1 MAKSIETASGHK
13 SVSVALVCHSYPPV
27 VGGSE
32 IEAQRV
38 CVALQKRGHRV
49 QVLCAGGPP
58 MPNHHEWIDPMGV
71 PVRLLGGNWPDAWR
85 GYAYALGVAWILF
98 RDRKQYDIVYFL
110 MSGLQIATGVPVAR
124 GLRKRIIM
132 KFSGSSL
139 IRQMTRSRLGRLEL
153 TLLRRWADRIMLLN
167 DGMVEEALEVAL
179 NPDKLMWMPNPVD
192 TGEFRPIG
200 EEQRIAIRERLRVP
214 AAASVILFVGR
225 LAPEKELPSLIQAF
239 ARVIRT
245 HPDAILAI
253 VGDGPSR
260 ADLERHVSELT
271 LSRNV
276 TFTGMVA
283 GSDVRE
289 WMQASDVFALVS
301 SLEGLPC
308 SLIEAM
314 SVGLSAVVT
323 DIPANT
329 QLIEHGVQG
338 LVAPLKDDVALAAE
352 LTQLID
358 DPALRRQMGDQGR
371 SRVLAKYSTTA
382 VVAAYENL
390 FAELMAGPPKPSHH
404 VQ

>member
-1 MAKSIETASGHK
+1 
-13 SVSVALVCHSYPPV
+13 
-27 VGGSE
+27 
-32 IEAQRV
+32 
-38 CVALQKRGHRV
+38 
-49 QVLCAGGPP
+49 
-58 MPNHHEWIDPMGV
+58 MPNRHQWIDPMGV

-85 GYAYALGVAWILF
+85 GYGYALGVAWTLF
-98 RDRKQYDIVYFL
+98 RHRKRYDIVYFL

-167 DGMVEEALEVAL
+167 DGMVEEAVEVAL

-192 TGEFRPIG
+192 TAEFCPIS
-200 EEQRIAIRERLRVP
+200 EEQRAAIRERLRLP
-214 AAASVILFVGR
+214 AVAPVILFVGR
-225 LAPEKELPSLIQAF
+225 LAPEKELASLIQAF

-245 HPDAILAI
+245 HPDAILAM

-260 ADLERHVSELT
+260 ADLERQVSEMA
-271 LSRNV
+271 LSKNV
-276 TFTGMVA
+276 TFAGMVA

-329 QLIEHGVQG
+329 QLIEHGVEG
-338 LVAPLKDDVALAAE
+338 LVAPLKDDAALAAG
-352 LTQLID
+352 LTQLIE
-358 DPALRRQMGDQGR
+358 DPALRCRMGDQGR